1 MNVNK
6 KQIKITLPLMLS
18 FLIFSM
24 LLNSMGVIILQLSEK
39 VSYKGLGVLESF
51 KDIPMAI
58 MSLFCV
64 KLIAKTGNK
73 NALLFSLIFILASC
87 IALPLVDAF
96 WFFKIWL
103 SIVGVSFA
111 LAKISV
117 FSIIKNNFK
126 DAQLSSAISS
136 VDASFM
142 FGIFFVNIGFGT
154 LLTSSYAEY
163 WKFGFWVIAFLSI
176 ITLLMLK
183 TTHIDDEPNSDQRK
197 KTGDWKFFLTPKL
210 LYFFVI
216 VFFMVF
222 IEQSFN
228 SWLPSFFRNNL
239 KINSYFALQASAFLA
254 LFSFF
259 GRLATSRLILRFHW
273 FNLIMICLAIVIL
286 ILGICQVLISY
297 FYNDHKLL
305 LIFIM
310 PMIGLF
316 LAPLFPLYNSEI
328 LNKVP
333 KEKTHLL
340 VSIVVIFSSLGSS
353 VGSLYMAIIFYKDA
367 SNFYPLFILF
377 PLLIIFGF
385 TFFLNKTPINYDRD
399 QQE

>member
-6 KQIKITLPLMLS
+6 NKIKLPLMLS

-58 MSLFCV
+58 VSLFCV
-64 KLIAKTGNK
+64 NLIAKTGNK
-73 NALLFSLIFILASC
+73 NALIFSLIFILVSC
-87 IALPLVDAF
+87 IALPLVDTF

-126 DAQLSSAISS
+126 DQQLSSAISS

-142 FGIFFVNIGFGT
+142 IGIFFVNIGFGT

-163 WKFGFWVIAFLSI
+163 WKFGFWVIALLSI

-183 TTHIDDEPNSDQRK
+183 SAKINEEHNSELEK
-197 KTGDWKFFLTPKL
+197 KSGEWKFFLNPKIV
-210 LYFFVI
+210 YFFII

-222 IEQSFN
+222 VEQSFN

-259 GRLATSRLILRFHW
+259 GRLITSRLILRFHW
-273 FNLIMICLAIVIL
+273 FPFVLICLGIVFSIL
-286 ILGICQVLISY
+286 IICQVLISY
-297 FYNDHKLL
+297 FYNDYKFL

-340 VSIVVIFSSLGSS
+340 VSIVVICSSLGSS
-353 VGSLYMAIIFYKDA
+353 VGSLYMAVIFHKDV
-367 SNFYPLFILF
+367 SNFYPLFILL
-377 PLLIIFGF
+377 PLLIIFGL
-385 TFFLNKTPINYDRD
+385 TFFLNKTPITYDRKP
-399 QQE
+399 QE

>member
-6 KQIKITLPLMLS
+6 NRIKLPLMFS

-39 VSYKGLGVLESF
+39 ISYRGLGVLESF

-58 MSLFCV
+58 MSIFCV
-64 KLIAKTGNK
+64 NLIAKTGNK
-73 NALLFSLIFILASC
+73 NALIFSLLFILLSC
-87 IALPLVDAF
+87 IALPLVDTF

-117 FSIIKNNFK
+117 FSIIKNNFQ
-126 DAQLSSAISS
+126 DQQLSSAISS

-163 WKFGFWVIAFLSI
+163 WKFGFWVIALFSI
-176 ITLLMLK
+176 ITLLMLRSAK
-183 TTHIDDEPNSDQRK
+183 IDEERTFVTEK
-197 KTGDWKFFLTPKL
+197 KSGEWKYYLKPKIV
-210 LYFFVI
+210 YFFII
-216 VFFMVF
+216 VFFMVSV
-222 IEQSFN
+222 EQSFN

-239 KINSYFALQASAFLA
+239 KINSYFALQSSAFLA

-259 GRLATSRLILRFHW
+259 GRLITSRLILRFHW
-273 FNLIMICLAIVIL
+273 FKFVLICLCVVFL
-286 ILGICQVLISY
+286 ILGVCQILISY
-297 FYNDHKLL
+297 FYDDFKFS
-305 LIFIM
+305 LIFII
-310 PMIGLF
+310 PLVGLF

-340 VSIVVIFSSLGSS
+340 VSIVVICSSLGSS
-353 VGSLYMAIIFYKDA
+353 VGSLYMAVIFHKNL
-367 SNFYPLFILF
+367 SNFYPLFILL
-377 PLLIIFGF
+377 PLLIIFGL
-385 TFFLNKTPINYDRD
+385 TFILNKTPITNDRKP
-399 QQE
+399 QE

>member
-6 KQIKITLPLMLS
+6 KSITLPLIFS

-51 KDIPMAI
+51 KDIPMAVV
-58 MSLFCV
+58 SLFCV
-64 KLIAKTGNK
+64 NLIAKTGNK
-73 NALLFSLIFILASC
+73 NALTFSLIFVLVSC
-87 IALPLVDAF
+87 LALPVVDAF

-117 FSIIKNNFK
+117 FSIIKNNFQDK
-126 DAQLSSAISS
+126 ELSSAISS

-142 FGIFFVNIGFGT
+142 IGIFFVNIGFGT
-154 LLTSSYAEY
+154 LLTSAYAEY
-163 WKFGFWVIAFLSI
+163 WKFGFWVIALLSI
-176 ITLLMLK
+176 ITLLILRSAPIDEERNTAVAKKRGEYKYFLK
-183 TTHIDDEPNSDQRK
+183 
-197 KTGDWKFFLTPKL
+197 PKII
-210 LYFFVI
+210 YFFVI

-222 IEQSFN
+222 VEQSFN

-254 LFSFF
+254 LFSFA
-259 GRLATSRLILRFHW
+259 GRLITSRLILRFHW
-273 FNLIMICLAIVIL
+273 FKFVLICLAAVFSIL
-286 ILGICQVLISY
+286 IVCQVLISF
-297 FYNDHKLL
+297 FYADYKYL

-328 LNKVP
+328 LNSVP
-333 KEKTHLL
+333 REKTHFL
-340 VSIVVIFSSLGSS
+340 VSVVVIFSSLGSS
-353 VGSLYMAIIFYKDA
+353 VGSLYMAIIFHKNV
-367 SNFYPLFILF
+367 SNFYPVFILF
-377 PLLIIFGF
+377 PLLIIFGL
-385 TFFLNKTPINYDRD
+385 TFFLNKTPITYDRKP
-399 QQE
+399 QE

>member
-1 MNVNK
+1 MF
-6 KQIKITLPLMLS
+6 S

-58 MSLFCV
+58 MSLYCV
-64 KLIAKTGNK
+64 HLIAKTGNK
-73 NALLFSLIFILASC
+73 NALIFSLLFILASC
-87 IALPLVDAF
+87 IALPLVDKF

-103 SIVGVSFA
+103 SIVGISFA

-126 DAQLSSAISS
+126 DQHLSSAISS

-163 WKFGFWVIAFLSI
+163 WKFGFWVIALLSI
-176 ITLLMLK
+176 ITLMMLWYTK
-183 TTHIDDEPNSDQRK
+183 IDEERTSEIEK
-197 KTGDWKFFLTPKL
+197 KRDDWRFFLKPKIV
-210 LYFFVI
+210 YFFII

-222 IEQSFN
+222 VEQSFN

-259 GRLATSRLILRFHW
+259 GRLITSRLILRIHW
-273 FNLIMICLAIVIL
+273 FRFVLICLCIVFVIL
-286 ILGICQVLISY
+286 GVCQTIISY
-297 FYNDHKLL
+297 FYEDFKFS
-305 LIFIM
+305 LIFII
-310 PMIGLF
+310 PLIGLF
-316 LAPLFPLYNSEI
+316 MAPLFPLYNSEV
-328 LNKVP
+328 LNNVP

-353 VGSLYMAIIFYKDA
+353 VGSLYMAVIFYKNV

-377 PLLIIFGF
+377 PLLIIFGL
-385 TFFLNKTPINYDRD
+385 TFILNKTPINYDRKH
-399 QQE
+399 

>member
-6 KQIKITLPLMLS
+6 NNIKLPLMFS

-51 KDIPMAI
+51 KDIPMAV
-58 MSLFCV
+58 MSIFCV
-64 KLIAKTGNK
+64 NIIAKTGNK
-73 NALLFSLIFILASC
+73 NALIFSLIFILTSC
-87 IALPLVDAF
+87 IALPLVDTF

-103 SIVGVSFA
+103 SVVGISFA

-126 DAQLSSAISS
+126 DRQLSSAISS

-142 FGIFFVNIGFGT
+142 IGIFFVNIGFGT

-163 WKFGFWVIAFLSI
+163 WKFGFWIIALFSI
-176 ITLLMLK
+176 ITLLMLRSAE
-183 TTHIDDEPNSDQRK
+183 IDEEPNSETEK
-197 KTGDWKFFLTPKL
+197 KSGEWKFYLTPKII
-210 LYFFVI
+210 YFFI
-216 VFFMVF
+216 LVFFMVF

-259 GRLATSRLILRFHW
+259 GRLITSRLILRFHW
-273 FNLIMICLAIVIL
+273 FNFVLVCLCVVFSIL
-286 ILGICQVLISY
+286 IICQILISY
-297 FYNDHKLL
+297 YYTDLKFL

-340 VSIVVIFSSLGSS
+340 VSIVVICSSLGSS
-353 VGSLYMAIIFYKDA
+353 VGSLYMAVIFHKNL
-367 SNFYPLFILF
+367 SNFYPLFILL
-377 PLLIIFGF
+377 PLLIIFGL
-385 TFFLNKTPINYDRD
+385 TFFLNKTQINYDRKS
-399 QQE
+399 QE

>member
-6 KQIKITLPLMLS
+6 NKVKLPLILS

-39 VSYKGLGVLESF
+39 VSYKGLGVLEFF
-51 KDIPMAI
+51 KDIPMAVV
-58 MSLFCV
+58 SLLCV
-64 KLIAKTGNK
+64 NVIAKTGNK
-73 NALLFSLIFILASC
+73 NALVFSLIFILLSC

-103 SIVGVSFA
+103 TIVGVSFA

-126 DAQLSSAISS
+126 DEQLSSAISS

-142 FGIFFVNIGFGT
+142 IGIFFVNIGFGT

-163 WKFGFWVIAFLSI
+163 WKFGFWVIALLSLI
-176 ITLLMLK
+176 NILMLK
-183 TTHIDDEPNSDQRK
+183 SVKIDEEPVAKHKNK
-197 KTGDWKFFLTPKL
+197 PNEWKFFLSPKL
-210 LYFFVI
+210 LYFFAI

-222 IEQSFN
+222 VEKIFN
-228 SWLPSFFRNNL
+228 SWLPSFFRDNL

-259 GRLATSRLILRFHW
+259 GRLITSRLILRFNW
-273 FNLIMICLAIVIL
+273 LRLSFISLFFVFL
-286 ILGICQVLISY
+286 ILLVCQLLISY
-297 FYNDHKLL
+297 FYDDLKIL

-310 PMIGLF
+310 PLAGLF

-328 LNKVP
+328 LNIVP
-333 KEKTHLL
+333 KEKTHFL
-340 VSIVVIFSSLGSS
+340 VSIIMIFSSLGSS
-353 VGSLYMAIIFYKDA
+353 VGSLYMALIFYNDV
-367 SNFYPLFILF
+367 SNFYPLFILL
-377 PLLIIFGF
+377 PLLFIFGL
-385 TFFLNKTPINYDRD
+385 TFFLNKTPITYDRE

>member
-6 KQIKITLPLMLS
+6 HRIKLPLMFS

-58 MSLFCV
+58 MSIFCV
-64 KLIAKTGNK
+64 SLIAKTGNK
-73 NALLFSLIFILASC
+73 NALIFSLIFILISC
-87 IALPLVDAF
+87 IALPLVDTF

-126 DAQLSSAISS
+126 DEQLSSAISS

-154 LLTSSYAEY
+154 LLTSSYSEY

-183 TTHIDDEPNSDQRK
+183 SADIDEEINLNRRK
-197 KTGDWKFFLTPKL
+197 KSGEWKFFLSPKL
-210 LYFFVI
+210 VYFFLI

-222 IEQSFN
+222 VEQSFN
-228 SWLPSFFRNNL
+228 SWLPSFFKNNL

-273 FNLIMICLAIVIL
+273 FKFVLVCLFMVFL
-286 ILGICQVLISY
+286 ILGICQVLITY
-297 FYNDHKLL
+297 FYIDFKFI
-305 LIFIM
+305 LIVLM
-310 PMIGLF
+310 PMVGLF

-353 VGSLYMAIIFYKDA
+353 VGSLYMAIIFYKDV
-367 SNFYPLFILF
+367 SNFYPLFILL
-377 PLLIIFGF
+377 PLLIIFGL
-385 TFFLNKTPINYDRD
+385 TFFLNKTQITYDRE

>member
-6 KQIKITLPLMLS
+6 NKIKLPLMFS

-24 LLNSMGVIILQLSEK
+24 LLNSMGVIILQLSDK
-39 VSYKGLGVLESF
+39 ISYSGLGFLESF
-51 KDIPMAI
+51 KDIPMAV

-73 NALLFSLIFILASC
+73 NALIFSLLFVVISC

-103 SIVGVSFA
+103 SVVGVSFA

-117 FSIIKNNFK
+117 FSIIKNNFE
-126 DAQLSSAISS
+126 DERLSSAISS
-136 VDASFM
+136 VDAAFM

-154 LLTSSYAEY
+154 LLTSDFAEY
-163 WKFGFWVIAFLSI
+163 WKFGFWVIAFFSI
-176 ITLLMLK
+176 VTLLMVRSTNMDEHHPPK
-183 TTHIDDEPNSDQRK
+183 TEKRS
-197 KTGDWKFFLTPKL
+197 GDWLFFLDKKIVV
-210 LYFFVI
+210 FFVI

-222 IEQSFN
+222 VEQSFN

-239 KINSYFALQASAFLA
+239 KINSYFALQSSAFLA

-259 GRLATSRLILRFHW
+259 GRLITSRLILRFHW
-273 FNLIMICLAIVIL
+273 FKFVLICLAIVFL
-286 ILGICQVLISY
+286 ILGICQILISY
-297 FYNDHKLL
+297 FYADLKFL
-305 LIFIM
+305 LIFII
-310 PMIGLF
+310 PLVGFF

-328 LNKVP
+328 LNKIP
-333 KEKTHLL
+333 KNKTHLL

-353 VGSLYMAIIFYKDA
+353 AGSLYMAMVFHKDL
-367 SNFYPLFILF
+367 SNFYPIFILF
-377 PLLIIFGF
+377 PLLIIFGL
-385 TFFLNKTPINYDRD
+385 TFFLNKTQIAHDRE
-399 QQE
+399 QQK

>member
-1 MNVNK
+1 MF
-6 KQIKITLPLMLS
+6 S

-58 MSLFCV
+58 MSLYCV
-64 KLIAKTGNK
+64 HLIAKTGNK
-73 NALLFSLIFILASC
+73 NALIFSLLFILASC
-87 IALPLVDAF
+87 IALPLVDTF

-103 SIVGVSFA
+103 SIVGISFA

-126 DAQLSSAISS
+126 DQHLSSAISS

-154 LLTSSYAEY
+154 LLTSSYADY
-163 WKFGFWVIAFLSI
+163 WKFGFWVIALIST
-176 ITLLMLK
+176 ITLVMLK
-183 TTHIDDEPNSDQRK
+183 YAKIDEEPASENEKRP
-197 KTGDWKFFLTPKL
+197 GEWRFFLTPKII
-210 LYFFVI
+210 YFFII

-222 IEQSFN
+222 VEQSFN

-259 GRLATSRLILRFHW
+259 GRLITSRLILRFHW
-273 FNLIMICLAIVIL
+273 FKFVLICLCIVFVIL
-286 ILGICQVLISY
+286 GLCQTIISY
-297 FYNDHKLL
+297 FYQDFKFY
-305 LIFIM
+305 LIFIV
-310 PMIGLF
+310 PLIGLF
-316 LAPLFPLYNSEI
+316 LAPLFPLYNSEV

-353 VGSLYMAIIFYKDA
+353 VGSLYMAVIFYKNL
-367 SNFYPLFILF
+367 SNFYPLFILL
-377 PLLIIFGF
+377 PLLIIFGL
-385 TFFLNKTPINYDRD
+385 TFLLNKTPITYDRK
-399 QQE
+399 Q

>member
-1 MNVNK
+1 
-6 KQIKITLPLMLS
+6 MLS

-24 LLNSMGVIILQLSEK
+24 LLNSMGVIILQLSNQI
-39 VSYKGLGVLESF
+39 SYKGLGILESF

-58 MSLFCV
+58 VSLLCV
-64 KLIAKTGNK
+64 NWIAKTGNK
-73 NALLFSLIFILASC
+73 NALIFALVFIMISS

-103 SIVGVSFA
+103 SIVGVGFA
-111 LAKISV
+111 IAKITV

-126 DAQLSSAISS
+126 DKQLASAVSS

-142 FGIFFVNIGFGT
+142 IGIFFVNIGFGS
-154 LLTSSYAEY
+154 LLTSDYSQY
-163 WKFGFWVIAFLSI
+163 WKYGFWVIALLSVI
-176 ITLLMLK
+176 NVLMLRNSN
-183 TTHIDDEPNSDQRK
+183 IEEEPRSQSEK
-197 KTGDWKFFLTPKL
+197 KSGEWKFFLAPKI
-210 LYFFVI
+210 LYFFII

-222 IEQSFN
+222 VEQSFN
-228 SWLPSFFRNNL
+228 SWLPSFFKNNL
-239 KINSYFALQASAFLA
+239 KVNSYFALQASAFLA
-254 LFSFF
+254 LFSFI

-273 FNLIMICLAIVIL
+273 FKFVLICLFFVFSIL
-286 ILGICQVLISY
+286 ISCQVLIYY
-297 FYNDHKLL
+297 FYKDLKFL

-316 LAPLFPLYNSEI
+316 LSPLFPLYNSEI

-340 VSIVVIFSSLGSS
+340 VSIVVICSSLGSS
-353 VGSLYMAIIFYKDA
+353 VGSLYMAGIFHKNV
-367 SNFYPLFILF
+367 SNFYPLFILL
-377 PLLIIFGF
+377 PLLIIFGL
-385 TFFLNKTPINYDRD
+385 TFFLNKTPITYDRN

>member
-6 KQIKITLPLMLS
+6 NNIKLPLMLS

-39 VSYKGLGVLESF
+39 VSYKGLGFLESF

-58 MSLFCV
+58 MSIFCV
-64 KLIAKTGNK
+64 SLIAKTGNK
-73 NALLFSLIFILASC
+73 NALIFSLLFILVSC

-126 DAQLSSAISS
+126 DEKLSSAISS

-154 LLTSSYAEY
+154 LLTSPFAAY
-163 WKFGFWVIAFLSI
+163 WKFGFWVIAVFCI
-176 ITLLMLK
+176 ITLMMLRSTK
-183 TTHIDDEPNSDQRK
+183 IDEERNSDYE
-197 KTGDWKFFLTPKL
+197 KTSGEWRFYLKPKII
-210 LYFFVI
+210 YFFII

-222 IEQSFN
+222 VEQSFN

-239 KINSYFALQASAFLA
+239 KINSYFALQSSAFLA

-259 GRLATSRLILRFHW
+259 GRLLTSRLILRIHW
-273 FNLIMICLAIVIL
+273 FKFVLTCLCIVFV
-286 ILGICQVLISY
+286 ILGICQITILK
-297 FYNDHKLL
+297 FYNDFKFS
-305 LIFIM
+305 LIV
-310 PMIGLF
+310 MIPLVGFF

-328 LNKVP
+328 LNKIP
-333 KEKTHLL
+333 KEKTHFLI
-340 VSIVVIFSSLGSS
+340 SIVVICSSLGSS
-353 VGSLYMAIIFYKDA
+353 LGSLYMAVIFHKDL

-377 PLLIIFGF
+377 PLLIIFGL
-385 TFFLNKTPINYDRD
+385 TFILNKTQITYDR
-399 QQE
+399 QPKE

>member
-6 KQIKITLPLMLS
+6 NKIKLPLMLS

-58 MSLFCV
+58 VSLFCV
-64 KLIAKTGNK
+64 NLIAKTGNK
-73 NALLFSLIFILASC
+73 NALIFSLLFILVSC
-87 IALPLVDAF
+87 IALPLVDTF

-126 DAQLSSAISS
+126 DEHLSSAISS

-142 FGIFFVNIGFGT
+142 IGIFFVNIGFGT

-163 WKFGFWVIAFLSI
+163 WKFGFWVIALLSI
-176 ITLLMLK
+176 ITLLMLRSAK
-183 TTHIDDEPNSDQRK
+183 IDEETNSNTEK
-197 KTGDWKFFLTPKL
+197 KFGEWKFFLTPKII
-210 LYFFVI
+210 YFFII

-222 IEQSFN
+222 VEQSFN
-228 SWLPSFFRNNL
+228 SWLPSFFKNNL

-259 GRLATSRLILRFHW
+259 GRLITSRLILRFHW
-273 FNLIMICLAIVIL
+273 FPFVLICLCIVFSIL
-286 ILGICQVLISY
+286 IICQVLISY
-297 FYNDHKLL
+297 FYNDYKFL

-340 VSIVVIFSSLGSS
+340 VSIVVICSSLGSS
-353 VGSLYMAIIFYKDA
+353 VGSLYMAVIFHKDV
-367 SNFYPLFILF
+367 SNFFPLFILL
-377 PLLIIFGF
+377 PLLIIFGL
-385 TFFLNKTPINYDRD
+385 TFFLNKTPITYDRKP
-399 QQE
+399 

>member
-6 KQIKITLPLMLS
+6 NKIKLPLMFS

-39 VSYKGLGVLESF
+39 ISYKGLGVLESF

-58 MSLFCV
+58 ISLFCV
-64 KLIAKTGNK
+64 SWIAKTGNK
-73 NALLFSLIFILASC
+73 NALIFSLIFILVSC
-87 IALPLVDAF
+87 IALPLVDTF

-126 DAQLSSAISS
+126 DQHLSSAISS

-142 FGIFFVNIGFGT
+142 IGIFFVNIGFGS

-163 WKFGFWVIAFLSI
+163 WKFGFWVIAFLSVI
-176 ITLLMLK
+176 NLFMLRFV
-183 TTHIDDEPNSDQRK
+183 TIDEETILETK
-197 KTGDWKFFLTPKL
+197 KKSSEWKFYLTPKII
-210 LYFFVI
+210 YFFII

-222 IEQSFN
+222 IEQGFN

-259 GRLATSRLILRFHW
+259 GRLITSRLILRFHW
-273 FNLIMICLAIVIL
+273 FKFVLICHYTVFAIL
-286 ILGICQVLISY
+286 IICQILISY
-297 FYNDHKLL
+297 FYNEFNFI

-310 PMIGLF
+310 PIIGLF

-328 LNKVP
+328 LNEIP

-340 VSIVVIFSSLGSS
+340 VSIVMIFSSLGSS
-353 VGSLYMAIIFYKDA
+353 VGSLYMAVIFHKNV
-367 SNFYPLFILF
+367 SNFYPLFILL
-377 PLLIIFGF
+377 PLLIIFGL
-385 TFFLNKTPINYDRD
+385 TFFLNKTSITYDRKP
-399 QQE
+399 

>member
-6 KQIKITLPLMLS
+6 NKIKLPLMLS

-58 MSLFCV
+58 MSIFCV
-64 KLIAKTGNK
+64 NLIAKTGNK
-73 NALLFSLIFILASC
+73 NALIFSLLFILVSC

-126 DAQLSSAISS
+126 DAKLSSAISS

-154 LLTSSYAEY
+154 LLTSSYSEY

-176 ITLLMLK
+176 ITILLLK
-183 TTHIDDEPNSDQRK
+183 SANIDDGQKSGNNK
-197 KTGDWKFFLTPKL
+197 KSAEWKFFLTPKL
-210 LYFFVI
+210 IYFFII

-228 SWLPSFFRNNL
+228 SWLPSFFKNNL
-239 KINSYFALQASAFLA
+239 RINSYFALQASAFLA

-273 FNLIMICLAIVIL
+273 FKLIMICIFVVFL

-297 FYNDHKLL
+297 FYSDYKFV
-305 LIFIM
+305 LIFVM
-310 PMIGLF
+310 PLIGLF

-353 VGSLYMAIIFYKDA
+353 VGSLYMAIIFYKDV
-367 SNFYPLFILF
+367 SNFYPLFILL
-377 PLLIIFGF
+377 PLLIIFGL
-385 TFFLNKTPINYDRD
+385 TFLLNKTPITYDRND
-399 QQE
+399 QE

>member
-6 KQIKITLPLMLS
+6 NKIKLPLMFS

-24 LLNSMGVIILQLSEK
+24 LLNSMGAIILQLSEQ

-58 MSLFCV
+58 VSLFCV
-64 KLIAKTGNK
+64 NLIAKTGNK
-73 NALLFSLIFILASC
+73 NALVFSLVFIVTSC
-87 IALPLVDAF
+87 ITLPLVDAF

-103 SIVGVSFA
+103 SVVGISFA

-117 FSIIKNNFK
+117 FSIIKNNFA
-126 DAQLSSAISS
+126 DGQLSSAISS
-136 VDASFM
+136 VDAAFM
-142 FGIFFVNIGFGT
+142 IGIFFVNIGFGT

-163 WKFGFWVIAFLSI
+163 WKFGFWVIALLSI
-176 ITLLMLK
+176 ITIIMLRSVK
-183 TTHIDDEPNSDQRK
+183 IEENQVSEIEK
-197 KTGDWKFFLTPKL
+197 KPGEWKFFLSPKIV
-210 LYFFVI
+210 YFFII

-222 IEQSFN
+222 VEQSFN

-239 KINSYFALQASAFLA
+239 KMNSYFALQASAFLA

-259 GRLATSRLILRFHW
+259 GRLITSRLILRFHW
-273 FNLIMICLAIVIL
+273 FWFVIICICTVLFILAL
-286 ILGICQVLISY
+286 CQILISY
-297 FYNDHKLL
+297 FYDDFKFS
-305 LIFIM
+305 LIFII
-310 PMIGLF
+310 PLIGLF

-328 LNKVP
+328 INKVP

-340 VSIVVIFSSLGSS
+340 VSLVVIFSSLGSS
-353 VGSLYMAIIFYKDA
+353 VGSLYMAIIFHKNI
-367 SNFYPLFILF
+367 SNFYPLFISI
-377 PLLIIFGF
+377 PLLIIFGL
-385 TFFLNKTPINYDRD
+385 TIILNKTPIIYDRK

>member
-1 MNVNK
+1 
-6 KQIKITLPLMLS
+6 MLS

-64 KLIAKTGNK
+64 NLIAKTGNK
-73 NALLFSLIFILASC
+73 NALIFSLVFILVSC
-87 IALPLVDAF
+87 IALPLVDTF

-103 SIVGVSFA
+103 SIVGISFA

-117 FSIIKNNFK
+117 FSIIKNNFE

-154 LLTSSYAEY
+154 LLTSSYSEY

-176 ITLLMLK
+176 ITLLLLK
-183 TTHIDDEPNSDQRK
+183 SADIDEVQKSDDK
-197 KTGDWKFFLTPKL
+197 KKPGEWKFFLSRKL
-210 LYFFVI
+210 VYFFII

-228 SWLPSFFRNNL
+228 SWLPSFFKNNL

-273 FNLIMICLAIVIL
+273 FKLIMICLFVVFL

-297 FYNDHKLL
+297 FYSDYKFL

-367 SNFYPLFILF
+367 SNFYPLFILL
-377 PLLIIFGF
+377 PLLIIFGL
-385 TFFLNKTPINYDRD
+385 TFFLNKTPITYDRE

>member
-6 KQIKITLPLMLS
+6 TSIKLPLMFS

-24 LLNSMGVIILQLSEK
+24 LLNSMGVIILQLSTQ

-51 KDIPMAI
+51 KDIPMALV
-58 MSLFCV
+58 SLFCV
-64 KLIAKTGNK
+64 NLIAKTGNK
-73 NALLFSLIFILASC
+73 NALTFSLLFVLVSC

-117 FSIIKNNFK
+117 FSIIKNNFQDK
-126 DAQLSSAISS
+126 ELSSAISS

-154 LLTSSYAEY
+154 LLTSDFAEY
-163 WKFGFWVIAFLSI
+163 WKFGFWVIALFSI
-176 ITLLMLK
+176 ITLLMLRAAK
-183 TTHIDDEPNSDQRK
+183 MDDEPISETK
-197 KTGDWKFFLTPKL
+197 KKAGEWKFFLTPKII
-210 LYFFVI
+210 YFFII
-216 VFFMVF
+216 VFFMVTV
-222 IEQSFN
+222 EQSFN

-259 GRLATSRLILRFHW
+259 GRLITSRLILRFHW
-273 FNLIMICLAIVIL
+273 FKFVLICLCTVFSIL
-286 ILGICQVLISY
+286 IICQILISNFY
-297 FYNDHKLL
+297 FEYKFL
-305 LIFIM
+305 LIFLM

-340 VSIVVIFSSLGSS
+340 VSIVVICSSLGSS
-353 VGSLYMAIIFYKDA
+353 VGSLYMAIIFHKNL
-367 SNFYPLFILF
+367 SNFYPLFILL
-377 PLLIIFGF
+377 PLLIIFGL
-385 TFFLNKTPINYDRD
+385 TFLLNKTPITYDRQ